1 MSHRRNLL
9 TASIIAG
16 LCCVTSI
23 AAAQDAT
30 PAPAKPQT
38 AQQKAEAAKAQ
49 QLEGITVTGIR
60 ASLEKSLDTKRN
72 ADAIVEAVTAE
83 DIGKFPNTNVA
94 EAMTQIPGV
103 TIDRQFGQGDRVS
116 IDGTDPSLNLT
127 FLNGQ
132 PIS

>member
-16 LCCVTSI
+16 LCCITGTV
-23 AAAQDAT
+23 AAQDASGAT
-30 PAPAKPQT
+30 AKPQT
-38 AQQKAEAAKAQ
+38 AQEKAEAAKAAE
-49 QLEGITVTGIR
+49 LEGITVTGIR

-72 ADAIVEAVTAE
+72 ADAVVEAVTAE

-103 TIDRQFGQGDRVS
+103 TIDRPGRTGDRW
-116 IDGTDPSLNLT
+116 
-127 FLNGQ
+127 
-132 PIS
+132 